1 MDHRYA
7 RMAKLENQFRPGEE
21 GREGMSDQN
30 ARTASRSLSQL
41 QSLKRPGF
49 NLLMVYAG
57 IVLLFLSV
65 VGCRLTSV
73 NVPNAGF
80 IATTLAFMAA
90 AVLPF
95 ALYLQEKGLLYIRDA
110 VLVIL
115 WSIFLTFILNFPVVV
130 AARLG
135 LGIGLQDAHLAQWDK
150 AIGVS
155 VPGVTEWAKSHWLGL
170 MANKSYFLLFPL
182 MRIAIL
188 LPTLCGRVKHAQQFL
203 LANVIAFALGL
214 PIFSLL
220 PAVGPWYGYHLAAR
234 PDQVD
239 SQALLLLLRQPGPC
253 EYHLPAG
260 IICFPSFHVIWA
272 ILCVQAL
279 WGFRWLRIPAALFSG
294 AIILSTVTTGE
305 HYFCDVLAGAVLAA
319 MAILASRWL
328 MTSHLPRKSTNQ
340 SSDFPESSGPIDT

>member
-1 MDHRYA
+1 MDRHYA
-7 RMAKLENQFRPGEE
+7 RMAKLENHFKPDEE

-30 ARTASRSLSQL
+30 ARTASRSHSWTQGLR
-41 QSLKRPGF
+41 RPGF

-57 IVLLFLSV
+57 ILLLVVSV

-80 IATTLAFMAA
+80 IATTLAFVSA

-95 ALYLQEKGLLYIRDA
+95 ALYLQEKGKLYIRDA
-110 VLVIL
+110 ALVIL

-155 VPGVTEWAKSHWLGL
+155 VPGVSEWAKSHWLGL
-170 MANKSYFLLFPL
+170 LANKSYFLLFPL

-188 LPTLCGRVKHAQQFL
+188 LPALCGKVKHAQQFL
-203 LANVIAFALGL
+203 LANVLAFALGL
-214 PIFSLL
+214 PIFSVL

-234 PDQVD
+234 PDQAE
-239 SQALLLLLRQPGPC
+239 SQALLLLLRQPWP
-253 EYHLPAG
+253 
-260 IICFPSFHVIWA
+260 
-272 ILCVQAL
+272 
-279 WGFRWLRIPAALFSG
+279 LRIPSTRGNHL
-294 AIILSTVTTGE
+294 LSFIPCHLGHSLRTSPLGIS
-305 HYFCDVLAGAVLAA
+305 LAA
-319 MAILASRWL
+319 DPSRALLWRDHPLDCDYRRTLLLRCARRGRLGRCGDPCFPLAS
-328 MTSHLPRKSTNQ
+328 
-340 SSDFPESSGPIDT
+340 

>member
-1 MDHRYA
+1 
-7 RMAKLENQFRPGEE
+7 
-21 GREGMSDQN
+21 
-30 ARTASRSLSQL
+30 
-41 QSLKRPGF
+41 
-49 NLLMVYAG
+49 
-57 IVLLFLSV
+57 
-65 VGCRLTSV
+65 
-73 NVPNAGF
+73 
-80 IATTLAFMAA
+80 
-90 AVLPF
+90 
-95 ALYLQEKGLLYIRDA
+95 
-110 VLVIL
+110 VIL

-135 LGIGLQDAHLAQWDK
+135 LGISLKDAHLAQWDK

-170 MANKSYFLLFPL
+170 MANKSYFLLLPL

-279 WGFRWLRIPAALFSG
+279 WGFRWL
-294 AIILSTVTTGE
+294 
-305 HYFCDVLAGAVLAA
+305 
-319 MAILASRWL
+319 
-328 MTSHLPRKSTNQ
+328 LPRSSLAQ
-340 SSDFPESSGPIDT
+340 SSFRL